1 MKKMRLSLYL
11 NDYETEKLFSY
22 LRWLFLLV
30 SVIIFYVPPFSTNIE
45 SQTELFP
52 YLLTAGC
59 LYMLVTQIA
68 LYRMRD
74 NKKNLHYVLKAG
86 ILFDYIA
93 LIWLMAL
100 SGGVHSPL
108 YPISI
113 LFVLHATIYWR
124 TKGALIS
131 LFSFNIAY
139 ILMGVMTVDV
149 SLFEHYFT
157 VMMNVFFLCI
167 IGVFGALI
175 MLRERSHYVQ
185 KEAYHFLMHQDYLSG
200 LFNHRS
206 FQEKLRENTAS
217 GKSFSLFL
225 GDIDDFKKVNDEYGH
240 QKGDEVIKE
249 VGDILRAFLSDYN
262 GQAFRYGGEEFA
274 LLLPHFENENMNSF
288 LDELYCELRKARSL
302 SISMSFGHASS
313 SEENEPEKLLSLA
326 DKRLY
331 KAKQAGK
338 KRACLKDGEIY
349 SGDLKPVMKTAK

>member
-1 MKKMRLSLYL
+1 MKKMKLSLYL

-30 SVIIFYVPPFSTNIE
+30 SVMIFYVPPFSINIP

-59 LYMLVTQIA
+59 IYMLVTQIA

-124 TKGALIS
+124 TKGAFIS
-131 LFSFNIAY
+131 LLSFNAAY
-139 ILMGVMTVDV
+139 IAMGYMTVDL

-175 MLRERSHYVQ
+175 MLRERSHFVQ
-185 KEAYHFLMHQDYLSG
+185 KETYHFLMHQDYLSG

-206 FQEKLRENTAS
+206 FQEKLRENAAS
-217 GKSFSLFL
+217 GKSFSLLL

-249 VGDILRAFLSDYN
+249 VGDILRAFSSDHK

-274 LLLPHFENENMNSF
+274 LLLPRFEEEHLTSF
-288 LDELYCELRKARSL
+288 LDKLYEELRNARSL
-302 SISMSFGHASS
+302 PISMSFGQACSF
-313 SEENEPEKLLSLA
+313 EENEPGKLLSLA

-331 KAKQAGK
+331 KAKQSGK
-338 KRACLKDGEIY
+338 KRVCLEGGGMY
-349 SGDLKPVMKTAK
+349 SGDLDHVIKEAK

>member
-1 MKKMRLSLYL
+1 MKIMKLSLYL
-11 NDYETEKLFSY
+11 NDFETEKLFSY

-30 SVIIFYVPPFSTNIE
+30 SVMIFYVPPFSINI
-45 SQTELFP
+45 STQTELFP
-52 YLLTAGC
+52 YLLTSGC
-59 LYMLVTQIA
+59 IYMLVTQIA

-124 TKGALIS
+124 TRGAFISLIS
-131 LFSFNIAY
+131 FNAAY
-139 ILMGVMTVDV
+139 IAMGYMTIDLT
-149 SLFEHYFT
+149 LFEHYFT

-217 GKSFSLFL
+217 GKPFSLFL
-225 GDIDDFKKVNDEYGH
+225 GDIDDFKKVNDEFGH

-249 VGDILRAFLSDYN
+249 VGGILRTFSSDHK

-274 LLLPHFENENMNSF
+274 LLLPNFEEQNLNSF
-288 LDELYCELRKARSL
+288 LDDLYGELKNARSL
-302 SISMSFGHASS
+302 PISMSFGQASS
-313 SEENEPEKLLSLA
+313 TEGNEPEKLISLA

-331 KAKQAGK
+331 KAKQSGK
-338 KRACLKDGEIY
+338 KRACLKDGGLY
-349 SGDLKPVMKTAK
+349 AGDFKPSIKEAK

>member
-1 MKKMRLSLYL
+1 MKLSLYL

-30 SVIIFYVPPFSTNIE
+30 SVMIFYVPPFSINIP

-59 LYMLVTQIA
+59 IYMLVTQVA
-68 LYRMRD
+68 LHRMKD

-124 TKGALIS
+124 TKGAFFS
-131 LFSFNIAY
+131 LLSFNAAY
-139 ILMGVMTVDV
+139 IAMGFWTVDL
-149 SLFEHYFT
+149 SLFEHYFS

-225 GDIDDFKKVNDEYGH
+225 GDIDDFKKVNDVYGH

-249 VGDILRAFLSDYN
+249 VGDILRAFSSGHK

-274 LLLPHFENENMNSF
+274 LLLPHFEEENLNGT
-288 LDELYCELRKARSL
+288 LNELYGGLRNARSL
-302 SISMSFGHASS
+302 PISMSFGQASS
-313 SEENEPEKLLSLA
+313 SEENDPEKLLSLA

-331 KAKQAGK
+331 IAKQSGK
-338 KRACLKDGEIY
+338 KRACLKDGELY
-349 SGDLKPVMKTAK
+349 SVDLEPAMKAAK